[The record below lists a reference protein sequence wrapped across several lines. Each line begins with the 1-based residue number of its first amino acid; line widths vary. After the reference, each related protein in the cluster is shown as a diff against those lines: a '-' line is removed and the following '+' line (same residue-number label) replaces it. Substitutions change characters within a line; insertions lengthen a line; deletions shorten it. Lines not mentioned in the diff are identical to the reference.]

1 MRVVCPSCDAAYD
14 VPETV
19 LTARPMLRCAR
30 CAHDFR
36 PPGRP
41 PEPAEAAVPEEIA
54 DETPPAAPDHAFV
67 PAPEAEP
74 DIVPPPAP
82 PSDAPYHADVIP
94 SAKRRQVLA
103 GWAASAVVIVLVLS
117 LGASCRHAVMHAW
130 PPSIRLYAVFGL
142 HPN

>member
-30 CAHDFR
+30 CAHEFQ
-36 PPGRP
+36 PPALP
-41 PEPAEAAVPEEIA
+41 PAEPEGFPVEAAEVAEPE
-54 DETPPAAPDHAFV
+54 AFFDPV
-67 PAPEAEP
+67 PEAEP
-74 DIVPPPAP
+74 EAPAAEAPPDHPPP
-82 PSDAPYHADVIP
+82 HADAVP
-94 SAKRRQVLA
+94 RARRRQVLA
-103 GWAASAVVIVLVLS
+103 GWAASFMVIVLAIS
-117 LGASCRHAVMHAW
+117 LGISWRRPVMRAW